1 MYNKV
6 VNILKRY
13 DVLDAHIINVL
24 KAQFFILN
32 REHLYNIG
40 ERFKSWAKLLRGASV
55 NNNIVCACRKVI
67 I

>member
-24 KAQFFILN
+24 KAQFFIQLVGGAFFLILN
-32 REHLYNIG
+32 IFLSSNGFSNVTNE
-40 ERFKSWAKLLRGASV
+40 A
-55 NNNIVCACRKVI
+55 
-67 I
+67 